1 MFNCVDLLYFLP
13 GIRTVGNNLRLYS
26 LSGLLKLRAIQI
38 PQWWMPIATA
48 EKNTFDKTPHTRDAN
63 GKNCGHLSH
72 GSSLSIPYTDY
83 YRHWCTCHSTS
94 GSTSRRVF
102 LVQTEQEF
110 MNEDGIDSDQKL
122 EPLKFRLGEV
132 KIIDV
137 PKFIWFSRDEVLY
150 EVFQSWYPMS
160 FHEFLHT

>member
-1 MFNCVDLLYFLP
+1 M
-13 GIRTVGNNLRLYS
+13 
-26 LSGLLKLRAIQI
+26 
-38 PQWWMPIATA
+38 A
-48 EKNTFDKTPHTRDAN
+48 ERNTSHETPHNMHAK
-63 GKNCGHLSH
+63 GYGSGAVHL
-72 GSSLSIPYTDY
+72 LSCHPISRMVHPRYL
-83 YRHWCTCHSTS
+83 CTCHSTS

-137 PKFIWFSRDEVLY
+137 PKFMRLTK
-150 EVFQSWYPMS
+150 
-160 FHEFLHT
+160 H